1 MSDLY
6 GYTHQAF
13 CVRTPPAFLL
23 SILMPLFSAFHLAAT
38 SSARDASKIGS
49 VTHPYPRTR

>member
-6 GYTHQAF
+6 GYTFQAF
-13 CVRTPPAFLL
+13 CVSTPPAFLL
-23 SILMPLFSAFHLAAT
+23 SILMALLSAFHLAAT

-49 VTHPYPRTR
+49 ATHPYPRTK